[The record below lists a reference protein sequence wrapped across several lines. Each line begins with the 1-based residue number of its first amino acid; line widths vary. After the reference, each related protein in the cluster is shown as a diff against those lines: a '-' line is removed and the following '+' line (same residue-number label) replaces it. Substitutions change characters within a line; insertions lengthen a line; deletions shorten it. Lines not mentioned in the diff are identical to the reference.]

1 MELVKEA
8 VAKEFTTEEERAKEH
23 NALIDERFRLIQN
36 SVENQFKNVTD
47 FISATAYEE
56 QQTYYAPQNEAVP
69 TLQQRPTVT
78 EYVRPNAAASSLF
91 TMQTYERFRPEMQQ
105 ASRVENKTE
114 EKAVAKQQSAY
125 SLTPLAKTVMAAF
138 AVVVATMMTVI
149 CVNTQTINK
158 KTQVLQGLEMQKQ
171 ELMEANEEIQR
182 RIAQAQ
188 SEETIREYAQSQGMV
203 QLGQ

>member
-78 EYVRPNAAASSLF
+78 EYVRPNAAASPLF

-138 AVVVATMMTVI
+138 AVVVVTMMTVI